1 MYTSMYTRS
10 SEAPTESA
18 DIAIVG
24 DRSDYLHLFAS
35 MLSERGYTIRTL
47 TYAQSEIQEI
57 HSKKPDLILLEIE
70 DLENSGYRFCSHLKA
85 SEKTRDIPIIF
96 ISTFD
101 NPANKVMAF
110 NAGGADYITQPFLE
124 SEILIRIKNQLTI
137 ARLNQRL
144 NQQLSQQTQQLLAE
158 NAKLQREVQ
167 DRQKALLDLQDSIL
181 QLQHLV
187 TLDELTGVANR
198 RQFDRLLAQE
208 WRRCCREKQCLS
220 LILCDV
226 DFFKAYND
234 TYGHVEGDFCLRT
247 IAQTL
252 AQAVR
257 RAGDVVARYGGEE
270 FAVILPNTEHQGAI
284 DVASRIHQ
292 AIAQLQL
299 PHTHSQISD
308 RVTLSM
314 GLVSQFPVLDL
325 LPSVAIVRADRQL
338 YAAKAKGRNC
348 YCVDAED

>member
-1 MYTSMYTRS
+1 MYTLS
-10 SEAPTESA
+10 SDTSVEPA

-24 DRSDYLHLFAS
+24 ERSDYLHLFSS
-35 MLSERGYTIRTL
+35 MLSERGYTVRTL
-47 TYAQSEIQEI
+47 TYAQSEIQTI
-57 HSKKPDLILLEIE
+57 HSKKPDLILLEVE
-70 DLENSGYRFCSHLKA
+70 NLANSGYQFCTNLKA
-85 SEKTRDIPIIF
+85 SEQTRDIPIIF
-96 ISTFD
+96 ISSFD
-101 NPANKVMAF
+101 NPANKTMAF
-110 NAGGADYITQPFLE
+110 NAGGVDYITQPFLE
-124 SEILIRIKNQLTI
+124 SEILARIKNQLIVTQF
-137 ARLNQRL
+137 NQKL
-144 NQQLSQQTQQLLAE
+144 HQQTQQLLVE

-167 DRQKALLDLQDSIL
+167 DRQQALIVLQDSIQ

-252 AQAVR
+252 AQTVR

-270 FAVILPNTEHQGAI
+270 FAVILPNTNAQGAI
-284 DVASRIHQ
+284 DVASRILQ

-299 PHTHSQISD
+299 PHLNSQIGD
-308 RVTLSM
+308 RVTLSL
-314 GLVSQFPVLDL
+314 GIVSQFPLPEV

-348 YCVDAED
+348 YCVEEETPC

>member
-1 MYTSMYTRS
+1 MYTSMSILS
-10 SEAPTESA
+10 SDTSVESA

-24 DRSDYLHLFAS
+24 DRSDDLNLFSS
-35 MLSERGYTIRTL
+35 MLSERGYTVRML
-47 TYAQSEIQEI
+47 TYSQSEIQTI
-57 HSKKPDLILLEIE
+57 HATKPDLILLEIE
-70 DLENSGYRFCSHLKA
+70 NLAQAGYQFCTHLK
-85 SEKTRDIPIIF
+85 SLEKMRDIPIIF
-96 ISTFD
+96 ISSFD
-101 NPANKVMAF
+101 TPANRAMAF
-110 NAGGADYITQPFLE
+110 NAGGSDYITQPFLE
-124 SEILIRIKNQLTI
+124 SEILARIKNQLIVT
-137 ARLNQRL
+137 RFNQTL
-144 NQQLSQQTQQLLAE
+144 HQQTQQLLVE

-167 DRQKALLDLQDSIL
+167 ERQKALTVLQDSIQ

-252 AQAVR
+252 AQTVR

-270 FAVILPNTEHQGAI
+270 FAVILPNTNAQGAI
-284 DVASRIHQ
+284 DVASRIQQ

-299 PHTHSQISD
+299 PHLNSQISD
-308 RVTLSM
+308 RVTLSL
-314 GLVSQFPVLDL
+314 GIVSQFPLPDV

-348 YCVDAED
+348 YCVEEE